1 MPCLISEVIKLSFTK
16 KIKKLRLDNKLSQEQ
31 FANRIGV
38 SKKRIVQWELGQSY
52 PEVQDYIAIGD
63 AFHVDIDY
71 LLNDGYGY
79 TTNVRNRRRK
89 KRKAK
94 RRLKLLRLVL
104 LTFFLFICYKGC
116 TKIWLYYTNLNDNI
130 NIEKRN
136 GNISYTEMHRQY
148 IAQLSQMKG
157 DSKKINYIIDN
168 INEYPIEVLD
178 LLVKNPETIDFVSDY
193 LNRQNYDEN
202 IEVLADFKKGK
213 IPLFLQ
219 WDKRW
224 GYRQYGDNIIA
235 INGCGPVCLSMV
247 AVGLTGDTTL
257 NPKVISDYSEKKGY
271 FENEVGTSWL
281 LMSEGAK
288 RFGLRSSEIILDEAA
303 ITKEL
308 KNGRPIIA
316 SVGPGDFTT
325 KGHFIV
331 LKGMNSEGKVLIHD
345 PNSMERSNKEWDL
358 KLVMGQVRN
367 LWSFSK
373 AK

>member
-1 MPCLISEVIKLSFTK
+1 MGFTK
-16 KIKKLRLDNKLSQEQ
+16 KIKKLRLDNKLSRKQ

-38 SKKRIVQWELGQSY
+38 SKRRIVQWELGQSY

-79 TTNVRNRRRK
+79 TANVGNRRRK
-89 KRKAK
+89 KRKTK

-104 LTFFLFICYKGC
+104 LAFFLFVFYKGC

-130 NIEKRN
+130 NIEEEKRN
-136 GNISYTEMHRQY
+136 GNISYTEMYRQY
-148 IAQLSQMKG
+148 TRQISQIKG
-157 DSKKINYIIDN
+157 DSKKINYIIKN
-168 INEYPIEVLD
+168 IKEYPTEILD
-178 LLVKNPETIDFVSDY
+178 LLIKNPETMDFVSNY
-193 LNRQNYDEN
+193 LNRQDYEESID
-202 IEVLADFKKGK
+202 ISDDYKKGQ

-219 WDKRW
+219 WNKRW

-257 NPKVISDYSEKKGY
+257 NPKVIADYSQKEGFY
-271 FENEVGTSWL
+271 ENEAGTSWL
-281 LMSEGAK
+281 LMSKGAK
-288 RFGLRSSEIILDEAA
+288 RFGLKSSEIILDAGA

-325 KGHFIV
+325 TGHFIV
-331 LKGMNSEGKVLIHD
+331 LRGITSDGKALIHD
-345 PNSMERSNKEWDL
+345 PNSIEISSKEWDL
-358 KLVMGQVRN
+358 KLVMSQVRN